1 MGEVFDALIDLFD
14 PSDLEHLKCSF
25 SAAHSIPICRGVVA
39 VNDIDEWDDESAS
52 DYTIVRCANEER
64 EASPSRPGL
73 VFRICD
79 NRNGVPFGD
88 GIPAISAKQCGLVT
102 GFTQ

>member
-14 PSDLEHLKCSF
+14 PSDLEHLKCS
-25 SAAHSIPICRGVVA
+25 SHDSHLISQRRGVVA

-64 EASPSRPGL
+64 EASP
-73 VFRICD
+73 F
-79 NRNGVPFGD
+79 VPFGV
-88 GIPAISAKQCGLVT
+88 GWNSSHFCYPLVN
-102 GFTQ
+102 